1 MKFIDIIIL
10 VAVISMMGLIAWK
23 KFFSK
28 KKQSHCKNCPY
39 GDCSKKNE
47 IEQ

>member
-28 KKQSHCKNCPY
+28 KKTTARDYPDRCPISI
-39 GDCSKKNE
+39 GGELK
-47 IEQ
+47 